1 MTESIIL
8 TMTYE
13 YFGTH
18 NVTVRLRQDNDGVV
32 YVVNDFNEVM
42 ARVMYGHE
50 LINVLKDLRMGEYA

>member
-1 MTESIIL
+1 MA
-8 TMTYE
+8 YE
-13 YFGTH
+13 YCGTH

-50 LINVLKDLRMGEYA
+50 LINVLEDLRIGEYA

>member
-8 TMTYE
+8 TMAYE
-13 YFGTH
+13 YCGTH

-50 LINVLKDLRMGEYA
+50 LINVLEDLRIGEYA